1 MSVLGLSV
9 LGLSVL
15 GLSVLGLSVLGL
27 SVLGLS
33 VLGLDLLFV
42 YSIRPLPK
50 SFIALI
56 ISSAEDLGLS
66 KTFCAFVIILLY
78 LSRASLLISVFNWS
92 SCAIIL
98 AASSGTKSC
107 ALRISV
113 AEGLLSSLLGCSPG
127 EVLVSTTRLATAD
140 SNSFLRSLRL
150 SSRLRVSF
158 AFSIKLLALL
168 IAVVTFSFESF
179 VYFPD
184 FIFSSAVLT
193 VASKSVIL

>member
-1 MSVLGLSV
+1 MLGLGV
-9 LGLSVL
+9 LPWL
-15 GLSVLGLSVLGL
+15 GN
-27 SVLGLS
+27 
-33 VLGLDLLFV
+33 LDLLFV

-92 SCAIIL
+92 SFAIIL
-98 AASSGTKSC
+98 AASNGTKSC

-113 AEGLLSSLLGCSPG
+113 EEGLLSSLLGCSPG
-127 EVLVSTTRLATAD
+127 EVLVSATKLATAD

-158 AFSIKLLALL
+158 AFLIKLLALL
-168 IAVVTFSFESF
+168 IAVVTFSFESCLY
-179 VYFPD
+179 VPD
-184 FIFSSAVLT
+184 FIFSSAVLI
-193 VASKSVIL
+193 VFSKSVVS

>member
-1 MSVLGLSV
+1 M
-9 LGLSVL
+9 
-15 GLSVLGLSVLGL
+15 
-27 SVLGLS
+27 
-33 VLGLDLLFV
+33 LGLDLLFV

-66 KTFCAFVIILLY
+66 KTFCAFAIILLY

-98 AASSGTKSC
+98 AASNGTKSC

-113 AEGLLSSLLGCSPG
+113 EEGLLSSLLGCSPG
-127 EVLVSTTRLATAD
+127 EVFVSTTKLFIEV
-140 SNSFLRSLRL
+140 SNSFLSSLRL

-158 AFSIKLLALL
+158 AFLIKSLAFL
-168 IAVVTFSFESF
+168 IAVITFSFESCLY
-179 VYFPD
+179 VPD

-193 VASKSVIL
+193 VFSKSVVS